1 MNPLMPLQ
9 IMVPVKTLHTL
20 VALERTLAQRGT
32 SSADHLS
39 RVVRHDLAVG
49 TDDEDS
55 WSVPG
60 GVRGRMRGGIATGGS
75 RTDERRAGQS
85 TRSAWTSV
93 VLLRWV
99 RLIARSMMMLH
110 GGWVTGRHVRITR
123 IMMRMRSRRVHRY
136 RRGRVR
142 VRERWRLLSVA
153 RLARALSIPIR
164 VGPRIVLPL
173 PRGRS
178 WSALMRMRRVRSR
191 RTRRHG
197 VLRRQDWETRRMRQR
212 SRSNRRTIGSWVT
225 HRFVRSDRG
234 SLLSRRR
241 LGRTRRAHRS
251 LVVPRTGTD
260 RVLAGS
266 PFQSLCIMTG
276 IRGRSLVA
284 RPYRRSGSLQG
295 GRIADRAKVQWC
307 GFRMRPC
314 GSRQRFSLL
323 TTTKTGVVARRCQGW
338 VDGDVRV
345 KGARR
350 RRG

>member
-1 MNPLMPLQ
+1 M
-9 IMVPVKTLHTL
+9 
-20 VALERTLAQRGT
+20 
-32 SSADHLS
+32 
-39 RVVRHDLAVG
+39 
-49 TDDEDS
+49 
-55 WSVPG
+55 
-60 GVRGRMRGGIATGGS
+60 
-75 RTDERRAGQS
+75 
-85 TRSAWTSV
+85 
-93 VLLRWV
+93 
-99 RLIARSMMMLH
+99 
-110 GGWVTGRHVRITR
+110 
-123 IMMRMRSRRVHRY
+123 
-136 RRGRVR
+136 RRG
-142 VRERWRLLSVA
+142 
-153 RLARALSIPIR
+153 
-164 VGPRIVLPL
+164 
-173 PRGRS
+173 
-178 WSALMRMRRVRSR
+178 
-191 RTRRHG
+191 
-197 VLRRQDWETRRMRQR
+197 
-212 SRSNRRTIGSWVT
+212 SRSNRRTIRSWVT

-241 LGRTRRAHRS
+241 LGGTRGAHRR
-251 LVVPRTGTD
+251 LIVPRTGTD

-350 RRG
+350 RRR